1 MVENNIKQLD
11 QDVTFQLKNLNK
23 NIEKQNELL
32 AIIAKSLSITAAKN
46 EPYTTSSSI
55 INEAKDLLKNSDK

>member
-1 MVENNIKQLD
+1 MVNNIKQLENIE
-11 QDVTFQLKNLNK
+11 VQLINLNK

-32 AIIAKSLSITAAKN
+32 AIIAKSLSITTARN

-55 INEAKDLLKNSDK
+55 INEAKDLLKDLNK

>member
-1 MVENNIKQLD
+1 MVNNIKQLENIE
-11 QDVTFQLKNLNK
+11 VQLINLNK

-32 AIIAKSLSITAAKN
+32 AIIAKSSCITAARN
-46 EPYTTSSSI
+46 EPYTTSNSI